1 MSLTSHPDPVDILSF
16 KVSAIQGDVS
26 PLLGDHIL
34 DSVINLLS
42 IEYGQEHLPA
52 GDCLII
58 QKDLKTQNQKICISF
73 LFIRPV

>member
-1 MSLTSHPDPVDILSF
+1 MSLTSQPDPVDILSF
-16 KVSAIQGDVS
+16 KVCAVQGDVS

-34 DSVINLLS
+34 DIVISVLR

-58 QKDLKTQNQKICISF
+58 
-73 LFIRPV
+73 